1 MPCSASVH
9 GNGFRYDANGNM
21 TSRSGSTVLWTS
33 YDRPFRIYG
42 PDAWTQLHY
51 GPDRQLWQQVT
62 TTSGVAETTTYVGEL
77 LEKVSTGG
85 VTTWKHYVEAPTGTA
100 AVYLRR
106 SDGTA
111 DTYYLTHDHLG
122 STDKVLNAAGGVVTV
137 EESFTA
143 LGARRGSDWQ

>member
-1 MPCSASVH
+1 
-9 GNGFRYDANGNM
+9 M

-42 PDAWTQLHY
+42 PDAWTHLQY

-77 LEKVSTGG
+77 VEKVTKGG